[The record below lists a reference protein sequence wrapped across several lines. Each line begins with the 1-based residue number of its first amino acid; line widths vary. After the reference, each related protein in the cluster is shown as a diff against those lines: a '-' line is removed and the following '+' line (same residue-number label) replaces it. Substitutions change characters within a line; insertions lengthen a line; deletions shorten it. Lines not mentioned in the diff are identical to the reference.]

1 MSPARAALA
10 EQPRLLEQLG
20 PMDLRLL
27 PEQAQ
32 RGQIASVRLM
42 LALGWPVSVPGPW
55 DASALNQAAFRGDVE
70 MVALLLEYGALWN
83 ERNGYGGNALGSCL
97 HAGVNEPVPG
107 GDYAAVLSL
116 LLAAGAPVPQPE
128 PHWPDALATVAE
140 QAAACADS
148 PASMTPW
155 G

>member
-1 MSPARAALA
+1 MSPARAARA

-55 DASALNQAAFRGDVE
+55 DASALNQAAFRGDVKL
-70 MVALLLEYGALWN
+70 VALLLAHGAWWN

>member
-1 MSPARAALA
+1 MSNWWRCCSRTAHGARAA
-10 EQPRLLEQLG
+10 
-20 PMDLRLL
+20 
-27 PEQAQ
+27 
-32 RGQIASVRLM
+32 S
-42 LALGWPVSVPGPW
+42 
-55 DASALNQAAFRGDVE
+55 SAAPIS
-70 MVALLLEYGALWN
+70 ALLLAHGAWWN